1 MLGQTVDVGFEKSL
15 FLGSI
20 GLMDMSKI
28 QGIKGGWIACES
40 ARVGE
45 EREMARFQEGLSC
58 ECVRHSAPGTS
69 DAIFK
74 DRPQLWDLLVDLG
87 SNPLPSS
94 STTLE
99 TVPSLGASTFT
110 PMRARYVPENVTI
123 EPTSKPTIYTK
134 SISHTFSDKA
144 LWKDVQGVLSV
155 REDGQ
160 GQPVSRETDRP
171 SAGVWGYAYGAY
183 STLCEVCWGFCAMAV
198 GMGGRGEHA
207 HPGGTGYIRLPRDGD
222 VGLESED
229 EDEEEVGDEA
239 ATRSGGQHGLQ
250 HTTAALDVF
259 RKRAARLISKIDK
272 LGSKGALSK
281 DDMAAFGLSA
291 WSWVDVDF
299 VRALHAI
306 KVRRDGQDRV
316 DEGTTTPDIQV
327 EKGWFRWVSS
337 IIGA

>member
-1 MLGQTVDVGFEKSL
+1 
-15 FLGSI
+15 
-20 GLMDMSKI
+20 
-28 QGIKGGWIACES
+28 
-40 ARVGE
+40 
-45 EREMARFQEGLSC
+45 MARFREGLSC
-58 ECVRHSAPGTS
+58 ECVRHSASGTS

-99 TVPSLGASTFT
+99 KLPSLGASTST

-171 SAGVWGYAYGAY
+171 SPGVWGYAYGAY
-183 STLCEVCWGFCAMAV
+183 STLCEVCWGFCSMAV

-229 EDEEEVGDEA
+229 EDEDEEEVGDEA
-239 ATRSGGQHGLQ
+239 ATRPGSQNGLQ
-250 HTTAALDVF
+250 HTTAALDIF
-259 RKRAARLISKIDK
+259 RKRAARLASKIDK

-281 DDMAAFGLSA
+281 DDMAALGLSA